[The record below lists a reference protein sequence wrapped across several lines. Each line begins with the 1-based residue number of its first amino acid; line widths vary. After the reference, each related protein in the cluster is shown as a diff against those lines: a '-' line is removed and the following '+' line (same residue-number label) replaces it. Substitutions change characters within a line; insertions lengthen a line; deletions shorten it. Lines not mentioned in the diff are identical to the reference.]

1 MSSRILGIIVGI
13 SILASIAF
21 NLGPYQ
27 EMAKAF
33 GQMSSNMNMNSGS
46 KTQSQPSSASSN
58 SMSSMPQCGPNTVPI
73 QGGSQN
79 ATYYVSASYTGKCMI
94 DNSTESMNNP
104 CVVANG
110 IGQSGHC
117 EPVMKGYTVNENT
130 TTPVLPT
137 EEWFHFTGVT
147 LQPKQFLDLVDTTP
161 VFATKGHMAMV
172 IPCDQYGDPKVVLYE
187 GILDGGLNTL
197 EAVQPQ
203 YLQHMSDPQH
213 GICVYHF
220 DIGATDKNPDG
231 VTDFAIV
238 NVSNQTITFGDRNT
252 STFSLAEGYLNTMS

>member
-1 MSSRILGIIVGI
+1 MRLKLLGAIVGI
-13 SILASIAF
+13 SIVASIG
-21 NLGPYQ
+21 LSVGPIQ
-27 EMAKAF
+27 EMTQAF
-33 GQMSSNMNMNSGS
+33 AQMSGNMNMNSGS
-46 KTQSQPSSASSN
+46 KMQSN
-58 SMSSMPQCGPNTVPI
+58 SSSSMPQCGPNTSPI
-73 QGGSQN
+73 PGGSQN
-79 ATYYVSASYTGKCMI
+79 ATYYVSANYTGKCMI

-137 EEWFHFTGVT
+137 EEWFHFAGVT

-172 IPCDQYGDPKVVLYE
+172 IPCDQYGDPKVQLFE

-197 EAVQPQ
+197 EPVTPQ
-203 YLQHMSDPQH
+203 YLQHMSDPAN
-213 GICVYHF
+213 GLCVYHF
-220 DIGATDKNPDG
+220 DIGATTKNPDG

-238 NVSNQTITFGDRNT
+238 NVSNQSIILTERNT